1 MTAAYRVMGRNI
13 REIGKHRLHGEAVH
27 QSALDRF
34 KDDRCAYQP
43 SNLKAYIDSGE
54 VRVVDTTRIE
64 RGHKP

>member
-1 MTAAYRVMGRNI
+1 MGRNI

-34 KDDRCAYQP
+34 NDARCAYRP
-43 SNLKAYIDSGE
+43 PNLKQYIDSGE